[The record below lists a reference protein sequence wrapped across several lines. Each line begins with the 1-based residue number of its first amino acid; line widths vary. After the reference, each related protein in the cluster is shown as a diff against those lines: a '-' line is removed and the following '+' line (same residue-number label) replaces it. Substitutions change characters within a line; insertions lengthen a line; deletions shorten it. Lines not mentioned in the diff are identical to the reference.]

1 MKKVLIA
8 NRGEIAVRIIK
19 TLRRMDI
26 RSVAVYSEP
35 DSEALFVKM
44 ADEAVALGGKTAQES
59 YLRVDKIMEACQIT
73 GADAIHPGYGFLSE
87 KLELLRACDK
97 AGVIFIGPKEK
108 AIQLM
113 GDKIES
119 KKLMLSGGVPT
130 IPGFF
135 VDGMDLVSI
144 QQHAES
150 IGYPVMVK
158 AAAGGGGKGLRRVDR
173 EEDLAQA
180 LESCQSEALRSFNDD
195 RVFVEKYI
203 LNPRHIE
210 VQVFGDSYGLV
221 VGLSERECSI
231 QRRNQ
236 KVIEECPSTGVD
248 SDLRQ
253 ALCQA
258 AANCAR
264 LVDYQNAGTVE
275 FVMGEDKSFYFL
287 EMNTRLQV
295 EHPVTEMAH
304 GIDLVEEQ
312 IRVAQGLPLSKE
324 LIGSKPIRW
333 SLECRIYAEEPLA
346 DFFPCAGRILKLRFP
361 EESEWLRVD
370 TGVVSGDDISIYYDP
385 MIAKVITVAD
395 TRAEAVYKMIQALA
409 QVSIFGIETN
419 VGFLLEV
426 LRSEEFS
433 QGLLS
438 TDFIQKYD
446 MVLRHKN
453 TLNSEVN
460 LVAHAAFHVS
470 QRGRGGKS
478 LESDVFLKGGSR

>member
-19 TLRRMDI
+19 TLKRMGMS
-26 RSVAVYSEP
+26 SVAVYSEA
-35 DSEALFVKM
+35 DADALFVKM
-44 ADEAVALGGKTAQES
+44 ADEAIPLGGKTAQES
-59 YLRVDKIMEACQIT
+59 YLRVEKIMDACQKT

-87 KLELLRACDK
+87 KLELIRACDK

-135 VDGMDLVSI
+135 IDGMDLVSI
-144 QQHAES
+144 AEHAGS

-158 AAAGGGGKGLRRVDR
+158 AAAGGGGKGLRKVDSS
-173 EEDLAQA
+173 EELASA
-180 LESCQSEALRSFNDD
+180 IESCRSEALRSFNDD
-195 RVFVEKYI
+195 RVFVEKFI
-203 LNPRHIE
+203 VNPRHIE
-210 VQVFGDSYGLV
+210 VQVFGDSLGQII
-221 VGLSERECSI
+221 GISERECSI

-236 KVIEECPSTGVD
+236 KVIEECPSPGVD
-248 SDLRQ
+248 LVLRQ
-253 ALCQA
+253 SLCKA
-258 AANCAR
+258 AADCAS
-264 LVDYQNAGTVE
+264 LVEYQNAGTVE
-275 FVMGEDKSFYFL
+275 FVMGEDKQFYFL

-304 GIDLVEEQ
+304 GLDLVEEQ
-312 IRVAQGLPLSKE
+312 IRVANGLPLSKK
-324 LIGSKPIRW
+324 LLASTVNRW

-346 DFFPCAGRILKLRFP
+346 DFFPCAGKILKLQFP
-361 EESEWLRVD
+361 KESDWLRID
-370 TGVVSGDDISIYYDP
+370 SGVVSGDEISIYYDP
-385 MIAKVITVAD
+385 MIAKVITVSD
-395 TRAEAVYKMIQALA
+395 TRLDAVYKMIQALSE
-409 QVSIFGIETN
+409 VSIFGIETN

-426 LRSEEFS
+426 LKSPEFMDAR
-433 QGLLS
+433 LS

-446 MVLRHKN
+446 MVSRHKN
-453 TLNSEVN
+453 TLNSEV
-460 LVAHAAFHVS
+460 LVVAHAAFHVS

-478 LESDVFLKGGSR
+478 SELDVFLKGGSR